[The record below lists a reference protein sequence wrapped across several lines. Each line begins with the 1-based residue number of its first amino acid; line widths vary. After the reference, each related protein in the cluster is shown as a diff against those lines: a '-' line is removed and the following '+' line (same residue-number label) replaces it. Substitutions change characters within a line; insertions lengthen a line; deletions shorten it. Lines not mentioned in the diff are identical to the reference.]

1 MQKSTTPVN
10 GFLDEGI
17 LASTTESLLFT
28 SVVDGQPV
36 MSMRSMQTFDLSDY
50 IDEVYG
56 TAEADAIFAEAG
68 DDKVNG
74 GLGDDYLDGGAGMDT
89 LYGGAGNDQI
99 LGAAGSDWLQGDAGN
114 DVLIGGTGNDFMLGG
129 TGDDF
134 FVVADAGDV
143 VTEYSDQ
150 GNDTV
155 SSRLT
160 TYTLAAN
167 VENLTADSTLAMTAV
182 NFTGNALNNKI
193 SGAAGNDYLY
203 GGAGNDQ
210 LDGKAG
216 VDIMFGGTGN
226 DHYRVENAADRTI
239 EYAGEGT
246 DSVTATLNWTLDQHV
261 ENLYFE
267 SPGAY
272 NKNFTGY
279 GNEMGNKIVGAG
291 GADALYGFG
300 GNDYIDGGDG
310 FDALFGGEGDDTYV
324 MDGDF
329 DFITENAGEG
339 YDRVYSNIADLYLQ
353 QNLES
358 LDFYVS
364 VGSNGQIIGASSFIG
379 RGNTGDNRIT
389 GWELND
395 TLYGNDGNDT
405 LYGLGGADTLDGGNG
420 NDWLDGGN
428 GANTLIGGAGDD
440 TFIVH
445 DDQIETVV
453 EAADGGLDRVWTHD
467 AVTTLAANVEDMRY
481 IGSENFKGHGNAG
494 DNVITGGAS
503 VENKLFGNAGN
514 DKLTGGA
521 EDDCLDGGLG
531 FDTLTGGAGNDG
543 YVIDNYFDIVTEK
556 AGEGFDTV
564 TSLGNDYMMAPNVE
578 VLRFETSSDC
588 TGIGNDGNNYMVG
601 NVGNDYLYGRSGDDV
616 IYGEEGNDRLEGGG
630 GNNSLYGGA
639 GKDLFLFRTAVQER
653 LQTIRDFVKGEDK
666 IDLTGIDGNAA
677 LSGDQQLAFS
687 FNGSFVGGGQG
698 SFYVEK
704 RAYDGSGSHETY
716 VHVDCNGDGQMDLD
730 IVLTGSSH
738 YALSI
743 GDFGL

>member
-1 MQKSTTPVN
+1 MQKSLTPVL
-10 GFLDEGI
+10 GFLDEDI
-17 LASTTESLLFT
+17 IPSTTETLLFT

-36 MSMRSMQTFDLSDY
+36 MTMRAMQTFGLSDY

-74 GLGDDYLDGGAGMDT
+74 SLGDDYIDGGAGMDT

-99 LGAAGSDWLQGDAGN
+99 LGGAGSDWLQGDAGN
-114 DVLIGGTGNDFMLGG
+114 DVLIGGAGNDFMVGG

-143 VTEYSDQ
+143 VTEYSGQ
-150 GNDTV
+150 GSDTV

-167 VENLTADSTLAMTAV
+167 VENLITDPTLAITAV
-182 NFTGNALNNKI
+182 NFTGNALNNQI
-193 SGAAGNDYLY
+193 SGAAGDDTLR

-226 DHYRVENAADRTI
+226 DHYRVDNAADRSI
-239 EYAGEGT
+239 EYAGEGA
-246 DSVTATLNWTLDQHV
+246 DSVTATLNWALDQNV

-267 SPGAY
+267 NTAPYAKG
-272 NKNFTGY
+272 FVGW
-279 GNEMGNKIVGAG
+279 GNELGNKIVGANG
-291 GADALYGFG
+291 GDVLYGG
-300 GNDYIDGGDG
+300 GGSDTLDGGDG
-310 FDALFGGEGDDTYV
+310 FDTLYGGTGDDTYILE
-324 MDGDF
+324 GDW
-329 DFITENAGEG
+329 DFISEQAGEG
-339 YDRVYSNIADLYLQ
+339 NDTVRSNLADLYLQ
-353 QNLES
+353 QNVEN

-364 VGSNGQIIGASSFIG
+364 VNSSGQIVGASSFIG
-379 RGNTGDNRIT
+379 HGNAGDNRIT
-389 GWELND
+389 GWDQND
-395 TLYGNDGNDT
+395 TLYGNDGNDK

-420 NDWLDGGN
+420 NDWLDGGS
-428 GANTLIGGAGDD
+428 GANKLIGGAGDD
-440 TFIVH
+440 TYILH

-453 EAADGGLDRVWTHD
+453 EAADGGLDRVWSHD
-467 AVTTLAANVEDMRY
+467 AVTTLAAGVEDLRY
-481 IGSENFKGHGNAG
+481 IGSENFKGYGNAG
-494 DNVITGGAS
+494 DNVILGGAT

-521 EDDCLDGGLG
+521 DDDCLDGGLG
-531 FDTLTGGAGNDG
+531 FDTLTGGAGNDS

-639 GKDLFLFRTAVQER
+639 GKDVFMFRTAVQGM
-653 LQTIRDFVKGEDK
+653 LQTVGDFVKGQDK
-666 IDLTGIDGNAA
+666 IDFSAIDGNAA

-730 IVLTGSSH
+730 IVLLGSSH
-738 YALSI
+738 YQLSI
-743 GDFGL
+743 SDFGL